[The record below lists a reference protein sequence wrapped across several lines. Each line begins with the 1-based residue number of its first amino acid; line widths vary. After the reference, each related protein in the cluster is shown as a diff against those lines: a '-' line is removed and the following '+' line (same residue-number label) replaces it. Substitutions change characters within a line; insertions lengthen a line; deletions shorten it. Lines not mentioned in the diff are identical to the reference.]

1 MMNSDVFANGYFIGL
16 IIGVCAVAAVWWW
29 MRDAPRIEDDEPSTI
44 NEERKE

>member
-29 MRDAPRIEDDEPSTI
+29 MRDAPRMEDEPSTI
-44 NEERKE
+44 AEERKE